1 MDTPPSG
8 FLKRLAAGCALVA
21 TAALA
26 HAQALDR
33 PMLLIAPPT
42 ADGIYSQAVLVVVP
56 IHEGQHRGFII
67 NRVSHTTV
75 ARAFPDEPDMA
86 KVVDPIYFGG
96 PNDAQRM
103 YAVVR
108 RDPGEGARKLFDDV
122 FVTIS
127 GATVD
132 RVIQQ
137 WPGEARF
144 FAGYAAWEPGE
155 LAQEIRDGEWLVA
168 EPHAAQ
174 IFSLQPGDLWLQ
186 LLQRIRSTL

>member
-1 MDTPPSG
+1 MKTTRTG
-8 FLKRLAAGCALVA
+8 FLKRLAAGCLLVA
-21 TAALA
+21 AAA
-26 HAQALDR
+26 AAQAQALDKAL
-33 PMLLIAPPT
+33 LLIAPP
-42 ADGIYSQAVLVVVP
+42 ARDGFYSEAVLVVVP
-56 IHEGQHRGFII
+56 THEGHAGFII

-75 ARAFPDEPDMA
+75 ARAFPDELDVA
-86 KVVDPIYFGG
+86 KVIDPIYLGG

-132 RVIQQ
+132 RVIRQ

-144 FAGYAAWEPGE
+144 FAGFAAWEPGE
-155 LAQEIRDGEWLVA
+155 LEREIRAGEWLVA
-168 EPHAAQ
+168 EPQGAQ
-174 IFSLQPGDLWLQ
+174 IFSLQPAEMWMQ
-186 LLQRIRSTL
+186 LMQRIDRTL

>member
-1 MDTPPSG
+1 LKSPRGG
-8 FLKRLAAGCALVA
+8 FLKRLV
-21 TAALA
+21 
-26 HAQALDR
+26 
-33 PMLLIAPPT
+33 APPT

-56 IHEGQHRGFII
+56 NNGGHAGFII
-67 NRVSHTTV
+67 NRVTHTTV

-86 KVVDPIYFGG
+86 KVIDPIYFGG

-108 RDPGEGARKLFDDV
+108 RDPGEDARKLFDDV
-122 FVTIS
+122 FVTIGS
-127 GATVD
+127 AAVD
-132 RVIQQ
+132 RVIRQ

-168 EPHAAQ
+168 EPRAAQ
-174 IFSLQPGDLWLQ
+174 IFSLQPDDLWLQ

>member
-1 MDTPPSG
+1 MDTPRSG
-8 FLKRLAAGCALVA
+8 FLKRLATGCLLVV
-21 TAALA
+21 AAA
-26 HAQALDR
+26 AAQAQALDR
-33 PMLLIAPPT
+33 PLLLVAPPT

-56 IHEGQHRGFII
+56 NNGGHAGFII
-67 NRVSHTTV
+67 NRVTHTTV

-86 KVVDPIYFGG
+86 KVIDPIYFGG

-127 GATVD
+127 GTAVD
-132 RVIQQ
+132 HVIRT

-168 EPHAAQ
+168 EPRAAQ
-174 IFSLQPGDLWLQ
+174 IFSLQPDDLWLQ

>member
-1 MDTPPSG
+1 MDTPRSG
-8 FLKRLAAGCALVA
+8 LLKRLAAGCLLVA
-21 TAALA
+21 AAA
-26 HAQALDR
+26 AAQAQALDR
-33 PMLLIAPPT
+33 PLLLVAPPT

-56 IHEGQHRGFII
+56 NDGGHAGFII

-108 RDPGEGARKLFDDV
+108 RDPGDGARKLFDDV

-132 RVIQQ
+132 RVIRQ

-168 EPHAAQ
+168 EPRAAQ
-174 IFSLQPGDLWLQ
+174 IFSLQPDDLWLQ

>member
-1 MDTPPSG
+1 MDTPRSSS
-8 FLKRLAAGCALVA
+8 LRRLAAGCLLVA
-21 TAALA
+21 AAA
-26 HAQALDR
+26 AQAQGLDR
-33 PMLLIAPPT
+33 PMLLIAPPA

-56 IHEGQHRGFII
+56 NDGGHAGFII
-67 NRVSHTTV
+67 NRASHTTV

-86 KVVDPIYFGG
+86 KMVDPIYFGG

-127 GATVD
+127 GTAVD
-132 RVIQQ
+132 HVIRT

-168 EPHAAQ
+168 EPRAAQ
-174 IFSLQPGDLWLQ
+174 IFSLQPDDLWLQ

>member
-1 MDTPPSG
+1 MDTPRSG
-8 FLKRLAAGCALVA
+8 FLKRLAAGCLLVA
-21 TAALA
+21 AAA
-26 HAQALDR
+26 AAQAQALDR
-33 PMLLIAPPT
+33 PMLLVASPT
-42 ADGIYSQAVLVVVP
+42 ADGIYSEAVLVVVP
-56 IHEGQHRGFII
+56 THGGHAGFII
-67 NRVSHTTV
+67 NRASHTTV

-96 PNDAQRM
+96 PNDAQMM

-122 FVTIS
+122 FVTVS

-132 RVIQQ
+132 RIIRQ

-144 FAGYAAWEPGE
+144 FAGYAAWEPGA

-174 IFSLQPGDLWLQ
+174 IFSLQPAEMWLQ
-186 LLQRIRSTL
+186 LLQRIQSTL

>member
-1 MDTPPSG
+1 MDTPRSG
-8 FLKRLAAGCALVA
+8 FLKRLATGCLLVV
-21 TAALA
+21 AAA
-26 HAQALDR
+26 AAQAQALDR
-33 PMLLIAPPT
+33 PLLLVAPPT

-56 IHEGQHRGFII
+56 NNGGHAGFII
-67 NRVSHTTV
+67 NRVTHTTV

-86 KVVDPIYFGG
+86 KVIDPIYFGG

-108 RDPGEGARKLFDDV
+108 RDPGEDARKLFDDV

-132 RVIQQ
+132 RVIRQ

-144 FAGYAAWEPGE
+144 FAGYAAWEPGV
-155 LAQEIRDGEWLVA
+155 LAEEVQAGRWVVT
-168 EPHAAQ
+168 EPDAAQ
-174 IFSLQPGDLWLQ
+174 LFSLQPTEMWLQ
-186 LLQRIRSTL
+186 LLQRSQNTL

>member
-1 MDTPPSG
+1 MDTPRSSS
-8 FLKRLAAGCALVA
+8 LRRLAAGCLLVA
-21 TAALA
+21 AAA
-26 HAQALDR
+26 AQAQGLDR
-33 PMLLIAPPT
+33 PMLLIAPPA

-56 IHEGQHRGFII
+56 NDGGHAGFII
-67 NRVSHTTV
+67 NRVTHTTV
-75 ARAFPDEPDMA
+75 ARAFHDEPDMA

-132 RVIQQ
+132 RVIRQ

-155 LAQEIRDGEWLVA
+155 LAQEIRDGGWLVA

-174 IFSLQPGDLWLQ
+174 IFSLQPAELWLQ
-186 LLQRIRSTL
+186 LLQRKHNTL